1 VNFGEPLSLDDWL
14 ARHPGVLELPREARR
29 ARLAG
34 LAEEVMAR
42 IAAVMP
48 VTAVAMACTV
58 LLQDKRDSISRAQ
71 WESRLADLRFVLRGA
86 EAHVVGGERSS
97 ADTLD
102 RALVMLTLRHV
113 VTPEGD
119 GFRIDRAQEPLLRY
133 YAGSIAHF
141 LPAPEVAAP

>member
-1 VNFGEPLSLDDWL
+1 ML
-14 ARHPGVLELPREARR
+14 ALPREARL

-34 LAEEVMAR
+34 LADEVMAR

-48 VTAVAMACTV
+48 VTAVAMACAS
-58 LLQDKRDSISRAQ
+58 LLQDGRESITRAE

-86 EAHVVGGERSS
+86 DAHVVGGDRSS

-113 VTPEGD
+113 VLPEGD
-119 GFRIDRAQEPLLRY
+119 RFRIDRAQEPLLRY
-133 YAGSIAHF
+133 YANSIAHF
-141 LPAPEVAAP
+141 LPAPAPAAR